1 MPQRKRGIGKSSER
15 YLLERSPLAQNP
27 TQRDLATLVGESL
40 SDLKTLA
47 TPCFK
52 EQFLVRRTI
61 VNKGKTHAWPVVE
74 NGMRVRRSR
83 EDEGKKREL
92 VYPEGRL
99 RAVHERLKY
108 HLSKIIQPSYLM
120 SPRKGRAQ
128 RDNAAAHLD
137 AIQFLTLDLKQFYPS
152 TTRSMIRNSLMQQ
165 FGMSADTAGL
175 IAHLSTADERA
186 CFGSPVTPV
195 LASLVHRHMFDQI
208 AEQCVLEDL
217 SYTVWVDDLTIS
229 GDAIKGNLKAALRE
243 IVSSAGMKSH
253 KLKMFTGNKPV
264 FITGVGVVGSNL
276 ILANQIE
283 LRSMELWHAIRSAQ
297 GLDEI
302 ESASRRLLA
311 HLGGI
316 RSVVGPSSARGQKLA
331 NEMHSIRQKRD
342 KARRKYITELRREA
356 EEEKLLSAND
366 KPTVTLPPPF

>member
-1 MPQRKRGIGKSSER
+1 MPRRSIGRSSER
-15 YLLERSPLAQNP
+15 YHLERSPLAQSP

-47 TPCFK
+47 TPHFK

-61 VNKGKTHAWPVVE
+61 VNKGKIHSWPVVE
-74 NGMRVRRSR
+74 NGIRVRRSR
-83 EDEGKKREL
+83 EEEGKKREL
-92 VYPEGRL
+92 VYPENRL
-99 RAVHERLKY
+99 RSVHERLKF

-152 TTRSMIRNSLMQQ
+152 TTRSMIRNSLMHQ

-175 IAHLSTADERA
+175 IAHLATADDRA
-186 CFGSPVTPV
+186 CFGSPLTPV
-195 LASLVHRHMFDQI
+195 LASLVHRSMFDEI
-208 AEQCVLEDL
+208 AERCVLEDL

-229 GDAIKGNLKAALRE
+229 GEAITGNLKAALRE
-243 IVSSAGMKSH
+243 IVSSSGLKSH
-253 KLKMFTGNKPV
+253 KLRVFTGNKPV

-276 ILANQIE
+276 ILPNNIE
-283 LRSMELWHAIRSAQ
+283 LLSMELWQALRSAH

-302 ESASRRLLA
+302 ECTSNRLLA

-316 RSVVGPSSARGQKLA
+316 RAVVGPSSARGQKLA
-331 NEMHSIRQKRD
+331 NEMHSIRQKRE
-342 KARRKYITELRREA
+342 KARRKDTAEQKRKA
-356 EEEKLLSAND
+356 EEVNFTSAD
-366 KPTVTLPPPF
+366 DQPTATLPPPF

>member
-1 MPQRKRGIGKSSER
+1 MPRRSIGKSSER
-15 YLLERSPLAQNP
+15 YHLECSPLAQNP
-27 TQRDLATLVGESL
+27 TQRDLAALVGESL

-47 TPCFK
+47 TSQFK

-61 VNKGKTHAWPVVE
+61 VNKGKIHAWPVVE
-74 NGMRVRRSR
+74 NGMRIRRNR
-83 EDEGKKREL
+83 EEEGKRREL
-92 VYPEGRL
+92 VYPENRL
-99 RAVHERLKY
+99 RAVHERLKF

-152 TTRSMIRNSLMQQ
+152 TTRSMIRNSLMHQ

-175 IAHLSTADERA
+175 IAHLATADDKA
-186 CFGSPVTPV
+186 CFGSPLTPV
-195 LASLVHRHMFDQI
+195 LASLVHRPMFDEI
-208 AEQCVLEDL
+208 SERCDSEDL

-229 GDAIKGNLKAALRE
+229 GEAITGRLKADLRE
-243 IVSSAGMKSH
+243 IVSSAGLRSH
-253 KLKMFTGNKPV
+253 KLRMFTGNRPV

-276 ILANQIE
+276 ILPNHIE
-283 LRSMELWHAIRSAQ
+283 LLSMELWQAVKSAN

-302 ESASRRLLA
+302 ESASTRLLA

-316 RSVVGPSSARGQKLA
+316 RAVVGPSSARGQKLA

-342 KARRKYITELRREA
+342 KARREDAAEQKRKA
-356 EEEKLLSAND
+356 EEVRLTSADDQPSEN
-366 KPTVTLPPPF
+366 LPPPF